1 MYSHAQIDLGEIYRV
16 SKIIMEGRQDIWKGR
31 FRSVQVRQK
40 NLFFF
45 VLLMNLLYICKAR
58 VGMIPVD
65 IYDTYPIFQHNYQC
79 DSERSGVLYLAHE
92 HW

>member
-1 MYSHAQIDLGEIYRV
+1 
-16 SKIIMEGRQDIWKGR
+16 
-31 FRSVQVRQK
+31 
-40 NLFFF
+40 
-45 VLLMNLLYICKAR
+45 MNLLYICKAR

-65 IYDTYPIFQHNYQC
+65 IYDTYTIFEHNYQC